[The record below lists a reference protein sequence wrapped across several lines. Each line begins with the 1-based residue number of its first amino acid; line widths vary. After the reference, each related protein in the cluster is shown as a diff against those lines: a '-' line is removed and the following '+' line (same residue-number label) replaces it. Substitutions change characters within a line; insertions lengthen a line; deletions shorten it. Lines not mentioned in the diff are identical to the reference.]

1 MKPGKLSRLIATPD
15 RPVFL
20 RGEIWVAPE
29 ILSANGF
36 SQSPKGLIEMAS
48 LVGADICF
56 FPWHH
61 SLSPFDL
68 KDLNILTHNAGLDFA
83 LTIDGPFQ
91 NLTQKRN
98 LFSIFEDMAKGSLN
112 LHKQLSEETVN
123 IVEKMRWVDQLRVQ
137 LVILCDDIA
146 HRGGLYFSP
155 QDFRKWLLPFYQILV
170 SEISSDK
177 FALGWHSDG
186 DVTSVLSD
194 LVNCGYRFFS
204 LESECVDLLSFKR
217 RYGSRVTLIGGIR
230 TGWLVQKQL
239 DRGMQQECLHEIKNL
254 SAEGGFILA
263 SCCGLFNSE
272 SLPILKEIY
281 SLTENILIRNNI

>member
-1 MKPGKLSRLIATPD
+1 MKSGKLSRLIATPD
-15 RPVFL
+15 RPIFL

-36 SQSPKGLIEMAS
+36 SQSPKGLSEMAS
-48 LVGADICF
+48 SVGADICF

-61 SLSPFDL
+61 SLLPSDL
-68 KDLNILTHNAGLDFA
+68 KDLGLLAHHSSLDFA
-83 LTIDGPFQ
+83 LTVDGPFQ
-91 NLTQKRN
+91 CLSRKGNL
-98 LFSIFEDMAKGSLN
+98 LSILEEIRRRPLN
-112 LHKQLSEETVN
+112 LQEQLAKETEK
-123 IVEKMRWVDQLRVQ
+123 IVEELRWMKEFGVQ

-146 HRGGLYFSP
+146 HKGGLYFSP

-177 FALGWHSDG
+177 LALGWHSDG

-204 LESECVDLLSFKR
+204 LEPECVDLLGFKR
-217 RYGSRVTLIGGIR
+217 SYGHRVTLIGGIR
-230 TGWLVQKQL
+230 TVWLIQKQL

-254 SAEGGFILA
+254 TEEGGFILA
-263 SCCGLFNSE
+263 SCCGLFNLE

-281 SLTENILIRNNI
+281 SLTESIINLP